1 MQFKKLSK
9 LVAFIALFSL
19 SANIKAQSSDPPFLI
34 YMNHPWV
41 DSVLKTLN
49 PDQRI
54 AQCIWI
60 AGYSNRDVSHEVEIS
75 DIIRNWGVGGIV
87 FFQGTPEKQAEL
99 TNYYQK
105 ISKVPL
111 IISMDAE
118 WGLGMRLQNVEKF
131 PYQMTLGA
139 VNDDSLI
146 YRMGKAVASQCRR
159 LGVNVNL
166 APVADIN
173 NNPMNPVINYRSFGE
188 KRENVTS
195 KALMYMK
202 GMQDNGVLAVL
213 KHFPGHGDTNTDSHL
228 DLPLISHPRTRLDS
242 LELFPFLN
250 LITEGAGSV
259 MTAHLNLP
267 SLDSTSYLPST
278 LSPVIINE
286 LLKKEMG
293 FKGLVITD
301 AMNMKGVTK
310 YFSPGEAEAQAIIA
324 GNDVVEFVTDVGAA
338 IRAIRKSV
346 AEKKITSGDI
356 DNKCRK
362 VLALKYWSGLSK
374 PHRIKIE
381 NISKEISPPAT
392 VALIRDLY
400 SNSLTLLNNR
410 ENILPIIN
418 LRDLK
423 IAAIAINR
431 KDNSVFLKRLRDYY
445 PVDTFYISPEDDKR
459 SGELIDK
466 LAGYDL
472 VIAGVFNTDQRPN
485 MNFGIRQGL
494 SPFLNRLTANKTIV
508 TYFGNPYAIDRLDA
522 SAEGQRPY
530 TGLSGK

>member
-1 MQFKKLSK
+1 
-9 LVAFIALFSL
+9 V
-19 SANIKAQSSDPPFLI
+19 
-34 YMNHPWV
+34 
-41 DSVLKTLN
+41 
-49 PDQRI
+49 
-54 AQCIWI
+54 
-60 AGYSNRDVSHEVEIS
+60 
-75 DIIRNWGVGGIV
+75 
-87 FFQGTPEKQAEL
+87 QG
-99 TNYYQK
+99 
-105 ISKVPL
+105 
-111 IISMDAE
+111 
-118 WGLGMRLQNVEKF
+118 
-131 PYQMTLGA
+131 
-139 VNDDSLI
+139 
-146 YRMGKAVASQCRR
+146 

-195 KALMYMK
+195 KALMFMK
-202 GMQDNGVLAVL
+202 GMQDNGILAVL

-228 DLPLISHPRTRLDS
+228 DLPLITHPRSRLDS

-267 SLDSTSYLPST
+267 SLDSTSKLPST

-310 YFSPGEAEAQAIIA
+310 YFNPGEAEAQAIIA
-324 GNDVVEFVTDVGAA
+324 GNDVVEFVTDVDAA
-338 IRAIRKSV
+338 IKAIRKSV
-346 AEKKITSGDI
+346 AEKKLTSGDI
-356 DNKCRK
+356 DSKCRK
-362 VLALKYWSGLSK
+362 ILALKYWSGLNK
-374 PHRIKIE
+374 PHRIAIE
-381 NISKEISPPAT
+381 NISKEVSPPAT

-400 SNSLTLLNNR
+400 SRALTVLNNK
-410 ENILPIIN
+410 ENILPIKN

-431 KDNSVFLKRLRDYY
+431 KDNSVFLERLRDYY
-445 PVDTFYISPEDDKR
+445 PVDTFYISPEDDRR

-472 VIAGVFNTDQRPN
+472 VIAGVFNTDQRPKLEDYDDYLKRSDAALFRSLQSMACKLSGRHIPMGWDN
-485 MNFGIRQGL
+485 VNFGGRCSL
-494 SPFLNRLTANKTIV
+494 S
-508 TYFGNPYAIDRLDA
+508 
-522 SAEGQRPY
+522 
-530 TGLSGK
+530 